1 MDTLYPFQVAGARW
15 LREHRRGGL
24 FDEQGLG
31 KTVQAIHAAVALDA
45 RVLLVVPTVVSH
57 NWAREIEKWAGVY
70 AKPLQVVVHGKE
82 TVSPAARWV
91 IVPHSLM
98 LRPAIADQLKGFEA
112 ILLDEG
118 HFFRSP
124 SAQRTRTFFLGRD
137 PVCRR
142 APYCWLLTGTPVP
155 NHAGELWPM
164 LAGIAPE
171 RLRFDGKLMGYGA
184 FLDRFCVLA
193 PNPFGTKPK
202 VVGLKN
208 PDELRER
215 LGGFYL
221 RRLKKDELTLPPI
234 RYGHVVLT
242 PEEAQSE
249 AMQAMEAKFGGL
261 RGEELLDAMR
271 RDSDFSTWRHECGRL
286 KAHPA
291 VDLLRSDFESGM
303 GKVVVFAHHLDV
315 IRTVVSGLS
324 DYGAVALIG
333 AKSAGERQAAV
344 DAFQNDPQTRVC
356 VAQIAAGGVGVTLT
370 AASDVVMVEQSPVPG
385 DNSQCIDR
393 CHRIGQGKSILV
405 RFLSLAG
412 SVDEVFAEILAR
424 KSAMI
429 AEVLK

>member
-1 MDTLYPFQVAGARW
+1 MDSLYTFQHEGAVW
-15 LREHRRGGL
+15 LRQHPRSGL

-31 KTVQAIHAAVALDA
+31 KTVQALKAAFRRGG

-57 NWAREIEKWAGVY
+57 NWAREIRRWVDSSADV
-70 AKPLQVVVHGKE
+70 QVVSHGKE
-82 TVSPAARWV
+82 KIGSDRDWV

-98 LRPAIADQLKGFEA
+98 LRPAIADQLQGFETTV
-112 ILLDEG
+112 IDEG
-118 HFFRSP
+118 HFFRNP
-124 SAQRTRTFFLGRD
+124 TAQRTRQFFLGRD

-142 APYCWLLTGTPVP
+142 APNCWILTGTPMP

-164 LAGIAPE
+164 LAGIAPD
-171 RLRFDGKLMGYGA
+171 RLRQDGKLLNYGA

-202 VVGLKN
+202 IVGLKN

-215 LGGFYL
+215 LKGFYL
-221 RRLKKDELTLPPI
+221 RRLKKDVLTLPPI
-234 RYGHVVLT
+234 RYGQVVLT
-242 PEEAQSE
+242 PEEAQGE
-249 AMQAMEAKFGGL
+249 AMQTLEAKFGGL
-261 RGEELLDAMR
+261 QGEELLDAMR
-271 RDSDFSTWRHECGRL
+271 RDTDFSTWRHECGRL
-286 KAHPA
+286 KARPA

-315 IRTVVSGLS
+315 IATLVEGLS

-333 AKSAGERQAAV
+333 EKSAGERQAAV
-344 DAFQNDPQTRVC
+344 DAFQNDPKTQVC

-370 AASDVVMVEQSPVPG
+370 AASDVVMVEQSFVPA

-393 CHRIGQGKSILV
+393 CHRIGQSKSILV

-412 SVDEVFAEILAR
+412 SVDEAVAEILTR